1 MRKNWIWGLSLLL
14 IGGMASCKSSQSA
27 YKAAYE
33 KAQEKKIEE
42 PVTAGTTPVAEQP
55 VVTTPSTTTT
65 TAPIREQSEKIN
77 AVDGNDALLKSY
89 NVIVGSFRQRLNAQS
104 LCERLRADGYPAVLA
119 QNAQGMYRVVA
130 CSFDDRAT
138 AVQAREGLQ
147 AKYPQFTDAWFLI
160 DRKSVV

>member
-14 IGGMASCKSSQSA
+14 IAGMASCKSSQSA

-42 PVTAGTTPVAEQP
+42 PVSAPAPVVEQP
-55 VVTTPSTTTT
+55 VETTTST
-65 TAPIREQSEKIN
+65 VEPAAPVREQSERLN
-77 AVDGNDALLKSY
+77 VVDSDGASLKEF

-104 LCERLRADGYPAVLA
+104 LCERLRKDGYPAILA
-119 QNAQGMYRVVA
+119 QNAEGWYRVVA
-130 CSFDDRAT
+130 CSFDNRPA
-138 AVQAREGLQ
+138 AVQARNALQ

-160 DRKSVV
+160 NK

>member
-42 PVTAGTTPVAEQP
+42 PVTTGTTPVAEQP

-65 TAPIREQSEKIN
+65 TAPIREQSE
-77 AVDGNDALLKSY
+77 

-160 DRKSVV
+160 NK

>member
-42 PVTAGTTPVAEQP
+42 PVTTGTTP

-65 TAPIREQSEKIN
+65 TTTNTAPIREQSEKIN

-138 AVQAREGLQ
+138 AVLAREGLQ
-147 AKYPQFTDAWFLI
+147 A
-160 DRKSVV
+160 

>member
-1 MRKNWIWGLSLLL
+1 MSKNYNPMRKNWIWGLSLLL

-42 PVTAGTTPVAEQP
+42 PVTTGTTPVAEQP
-55 VVTTPSTTTT
+55 VVTAPSTTTT

-77 AVDGNDALLKSY
+77 A
-89 NVIVGSFRQRLNAQS
+89 
-104 LCERLRADGYPAVLA
+104 
-119 QNAQGMYRVVA
+119 VVA

-160 DRKSVV
+160 NK